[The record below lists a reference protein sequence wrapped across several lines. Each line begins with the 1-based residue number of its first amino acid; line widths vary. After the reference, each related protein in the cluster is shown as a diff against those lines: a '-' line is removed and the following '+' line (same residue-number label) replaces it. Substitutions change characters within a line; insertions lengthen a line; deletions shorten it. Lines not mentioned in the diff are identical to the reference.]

1 MPDSIK
7 KAAKIIEK
15 SRKVVALTGAG
26 ISIASGIPPFRGK
39 GGIWER
45 FDPMEVAHIQSFVQ
59 NPKKVWDLLIREMK
73 DILDRALPNSA
84 HLGLYELEKLGRLE
98 AIITQNVDG
107 LHQKANSSLV
117 IEFHG
122 NFAWQRC
129 MDCGEM
135 LPTAQVSLEI
145 LPPLCQCGGVLR
157 PDCVFFGEAIP
168 SDALEKSN
176 VLAATCDCMIVAGT
190 SALVYPAASLP
201 GIAKAAGAAIIEI
214 NPEPTHLSLG
224 VADVSIQEDAGM
236 ALKKIIGQMG
246 L

>member
-1 MPDSIK
+1 MSDSTK
-7 KAAKIIEK
+7 KAAQILKK
-15 SRKVVALTGAG
+15 SRRVVALTGAG
-26 ISIASGIPPFRGK
+26 ISVASGIPPFRGK

-73 DILDRALPNSA
+73 DILDRAVPNSA
-84 HLGLYELEKLGRLE
+84 HLGFYELEKLGRLD

-107 LHQKANSSLV
+107 LHQLANSSLV

-129 MDCGEM
+129 MDCNAM
-135 LPTAQVSLEI
+135 LPTAKVSLDV
-145 LPPLCQCGGVLR
+145 LPPLCECGGVLR

-168 SDALEKSN
+168 PDALEQSN
-176 VLAATCDCMIVAGT
+176 SLASNCDCMIVAGT
-190 SALVYPAASLP
+190 SAVVYPAASLP
-201 GIAKAAGAAIIEI
+201 GIAKASGAAIIEI
-214 NPEPTHLSLG
+214 NLEPTHLSSG
-224 VADVSIQEDAGM
+224 IADVSIYEDAGK
-236 ALKKIIGQMG
+236 AIGKIIRQMG